1 MSDTNTKKVRLPK
14 HLTPIGV
21 AVFPRLK
28 EPDFKFKKEHGE
40 YSVKLR
46 LPEVEARAI
55 IAKAEEV
62 AEQSY
67 REKSAELSGKL
78 DKKGKPIE
86 VQKAEPSFEV
96 ELDDQQKP
104 KGTIIISFKMS
115 GGWTDK
121 KTGEKVTKTCPI
133 FDSVGQDITKKV
145 DVWGGSQ
152 LRLSY
157 EIMPYWT
164 EADRKAGASF
174 RLLAVQVIKLV
185 TKGTGDASM
194 FGFGKE
200 DGFSA
205 AASQEQGA
213 TEETT
218 TETTNAPAKAAR
230 EF

>member
-1 MSDTNTKKVRLPK
+1 VSDTPKKVRLPK

-28 EPDFKFKKEHGE
+28 DPDFKFKKEHGE

-46 LPEVEARAI
+46 LPEAEARKI
-55 IAKAEEV
+55 IALADAVAEE
-62 AEQSY
+62 SY
-67 REKSAELSGKL
+67 RSEMAKADGKL

-96 ELDDQQKP
+96 ELDDNKQP
-104 KGTIIISFKMS
+104 KGTILISFKMH

-121 KTGEKVTKTCPI
+121 KTGEKVKKSCPI
-133 FDSVGQDITKKV
+133 FDSVGQDITGKV

-152 LRLSY
+152 LRVSY
-157 EIMPYWT
+157 EISPYFA

-174 RLLAVQVIKLV
+174 RMLAVQVVKLV
-185 TKGTGDASM
+185 TKGSGDASM

-205 AASQEQGA
+205 AEMPA
-213 TEETT
+213 EETPAAAT
-218 TETTNAPAKAAR
+218 TEATNGQAKAR
-230 EF
+230 GDF